1 MIFKR
6 FIIHILTVCSWVY
19 ARGIPNEQADSLRK
33 YDYSILLTKIEVTER
48 DKPLQ
53 LIYLKA
59 FLEKAKAER
68 NADQLI
74 LGYKNYIYYSDK
86 EFSVIYAD
94 SMVRAAL
101 ATQKDASIG
110 SSYLTQGIL
119 YYSLKEY
126 TKALDSYLLANE
138 YISKTQ
144 DDYLKYKSKYN
155 LAHLKYYLGIYDD
168 AVDLFEECITY
179 FKSHNPRGY
188 LNSLHSLAL
197 CYSRMG
203 NYGEST
209 RVVEQGIS
217 EGERLKEQAM
227 EPYFVHLDRV
237 NNYFKN
243 NYRLGI
249 EKIASSLEALEA
261 NNDFA
266 NVAVGNFYIG
276 KSYLGLKQV
285 DKALIYFKKV
295 EETFDNKKYIRP
307 DLRECFEWLL
317 TYYEEKGD
325 LTLKLKYIEKLIK
338 VDSLLGANYKYLSQK
353 IHREY
358 DTVELKRKRN
368 ELQLKLHRANTRD
381 KLLIFGVIVLG
392 VLLLVVGYRYKQNQR
407 LYRQRFEE
415 LMGRKDE
422 QERPERRRLIQK
434 GDWDISSESTEQLL
448 KQLDKFEKS
457 KKYLDKDLNLAK
469 LAAQFNSNTKYLSK
483 VILQYRDKGFVEY
496 INDLKID
503 YLVELLKNEK
513 RYRNYTNK
521 ALAEDIGFSSTQRF
535 VNAFVS
541 RTGISPTY
549 FIKRLRDDG
558 K

>member
-19 ARGIPNEQADSLRK
+19 ARGIPNEQADTLRK

-227 EPYFVHLDRV
+227 EPYFVHLDGV

-249 EKIASSLEALEA
+249 EKIASSLEAIEA

-276 KSYLGLKQV
+276 KCYLGLKEI
-285 DKALIYFKKV
+285 DKAYLYFRKV
-295 EETFDNKKYIRP
+295 EETFDQRNYIRP
-307 DLRECFEWLL
+307 DLRECFELL
-317 TYYEEKGD
+317 FKHYEEKGN
-325 LTLKLKYIEKLIK
+325 LPMKLKYVEKLLK
-338 VDSLLGANYKYLSQK
+338 VDSVLGTNYKYISQK

-358 DTVELKRKRN
+358 DTVELKRKKN
-368 ELQLKLHRANTRD
+368 ELQIELQQAYNRD
-381 KLLIFGVIVLG
+381 KLLVGGVIVLVV
-392 VLLLVVGYRYKQNQR
+392 VLLVLVHRNRRNKRV
-407 LYRQRFEE
+407 YRQRFEE
-415 LMGRKDE
+415 LMQQKPVVDRKKE
-422 QERPERRRLIQK
+422 SIK
-434 GDWDISSESTEQLL
+434 TKWDMNPDVAEELL
-448 KQLDKFEKS
+448 EKLVKFERN
-457 KKYLDKDLNLAK
+457 KKYLDKDLSLVK

-483 VILQYRDKGFVEY
+483 LILHYRNKRFVEY

-503 YLVELLKNEK
+503 YLVELLKQEN

-521 ALAEDIGFSSTQRF
+521 ALAEEVGFSSTQRF
-535 VNAFVS
+535 TNAFVS
-541 RTGISPTY
+541 RTGISPSY
-549 FIKRLRDDG
+549 FIERLKG
-558 K
+558 EE